1 MESVWAALAGFFS
14 QGAAHPP
21 TPPGTPPALAP
32 ATPARAPARARAPA
46 PAPAPA
52 APALRPA
59 PAPAATPA
67 PVPAAISAAAL
78 APADAAGDGQVLPA
92 AAGFVRAGA
101 APSPAP
107 ALAPGGGQR
116 QLKQLTTGLPGPH
129 RGAPTPVRGLVF
141 MPKAVRTAGEVPL
154 FGEGVPLAL
163 GDQPAAAPLAASAP
177 YVHTLGPGPANPDS
191 IDFGS
196 PSPEPDPLPE
206 KPGKS
211 TSNTQPRKSTST
223 LEYSCFLCRFASVDP
238 GFLANS
244 LVFFQFPLFS
254 PVSPAFFSVF

>member
-1 MESVWAALAGFFS
+1 MLSRNFISNRDVLVSPPLAESV
-14 QGAAHPP
+14 
-21 TPPGTPPALAP
+21 
-32 ATPARAPARARAPA
+32 
-46 PAPAPA
+46 
-52 APALRPA
+52 
-59 PAPAATPA
+59 
-67 PVPAAISAAAL
+67 
-78 APADAAGDGQVLPA
+78 
-92 AAGFVRAGA
+92 
-101 APSPAP
+101 
-107 ALAPGGGQR
+107 
-116 QLKQLTTGLPGPH
+116 
-129 RGAPTPVRGLVF
+129 
-141 MPKAVRTAGEVPL
+141 
-154 FGEGVPLAL
+154 
-163 GDQPAAAPLAASAP
+163 LAAMPS
-177 YVHTLGPGPANPDS
+177 LGPGPANPDS